1 MMKKSYQR
9 RHLRAPFKE
18 SILYADGPY
27 VFKASTLNISEGGLL
42 VDELPSFPEKDDV
55 PLMISIPQLP
65 SLKNFTLLKMQTF
78 SKELFGRHVIRVKA
92 KMVRREQL
100 SQNLDN
106 LFRSRFGLEFI
117 RITPADQKYIEEF
130 VTTFSSNLI
139 YLQTL
144 IDSFNTDEET
154 KVRVRTLARILGY
167 EDVEKIAQLR
177 SVVTHDYRSL
187 QWL

>member
-1 MMKKSYQR
+1 MIKKSYQR

-18 SILYADGPY
+18 AILYADGDY
-27 VFKASTLNISEGGLL
+27 VLKGRAMNISEGGILL
-42 VDELPSFPEKDDV
+42 DELPSFPDQDDV
-55 PLMISIPQLP
+55 PLMISIPVLP
-65 SLKNFTLLKMQTF
+65 SLKNFSLLKMQTF
-78 SKELFGRHVIRVKA
+78 SKEIFNSHVVRAYA
-92 KMVRREQL
+92 KLVRREQL

-106 LFRSRFGLEFI
+106 LFKARFGLEFI
-117 RITPADQKYIEEF
+117 RISETDQKIIEEY

-154 KVRVRTLARILGY
+154 KVRVRTLAKILGY
-167 EDVEKIAQLR
+167 ENLDKIAQLR
-177 SVVTHDYRSL
+177 SEVSHDYKSL

>member
-1 MMKKSYQR
+1 MIKSYQR

-27 VFKASTLNISEGGLL
+27 VLKAQALNISEGGILL
-42 VDELPSFPEKDDV
+42 GELPSFPAKDEV
-55 PLMISIPQLP
+55 PLLISLPQLP
-65 SLKNFTLLKMQTF
+65 SLKNFSLLKMQTF
-78 SKELFGRHVIRVKA
+78 SKELFSRHVIRA
-92 KMVRREQL
+92 RARMVRREEL

-106 LFRSRFGLEFI
+106 IFRSKFGLEFI
-117 RITPADQKYIEEF
+117 HITPQDQKQIEEF

-167 EDVEKIAQLR
+167 DTTEKIAHLR
-177 SVVTHDYRSL
+177 ALVTHDYKSL